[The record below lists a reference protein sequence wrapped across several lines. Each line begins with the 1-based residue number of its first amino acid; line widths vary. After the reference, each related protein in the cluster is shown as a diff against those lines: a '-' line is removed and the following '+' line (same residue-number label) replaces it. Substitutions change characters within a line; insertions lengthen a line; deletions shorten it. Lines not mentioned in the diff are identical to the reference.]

1 MPVIMSS
8 SHTEKCGLRCG
19 GRGLSVVLAHG
30 SLGACRAGA
39 HPWRHLQRRRA
50 TRAPALYVT
59 ARVHRQC
66 LLMIFLRS
74 DIRRV
79 ARIVAVGK
87 DTLGGSETLRCRVQQ
102 ALFSIAATCLVF
114 NVLARG
120 KFRFMRR
127 NWEFITSLTI
137 ILIVAL
143 FMVRLEGGTRERRA
157 EV

>member
-1 MPVIMSS
+1 M
-8 SHTEKCGLRCG
+8 R
-19 GRGLSVVLAHG
+19 
-30 SLGACRAGA
+30 
-39 HPWRHLQRRRA
+39 W
-50 TRAPALYVT
+50 
-59 ARVHRQC
+59 
-66 LLMIFLRS
+66 
-74 DIRRV
+74 
-79 ARIVAVGK
+79 
-87 DTLGGSETLRCRVQQ
+87 RVQK

-143 FMVRLEGGTRERRA
+143 FMVRLEWGTREPRA

>member
-1 MPVIMSS
+1 MS
-8 SHTEKCGLRCG
+8 
-19 GRGLSVVLAHG
+19 VDD
-30 SLGACRAGA
+30 
-39 HPWRHLQRRRA
+39 
-50 TRAPALYVT
+50 Y
-59 ARVHRQC
+59 
-66 LLMIFLRS
+66 LRS

-79 ARIVAVGK
+79 ARIGVVGK
-87 DTLGGSETLRCRVQQ
+87 DTLGGGETLRWRVQR
-102 ALFSIAATCLVF
+102 AHLTIAATCLVF

-143 FMVRLEGGTRERRA
+143 FMVRLEGGTREPRA